1 MQEQNEILRAKYNN
15 PVWLNNDKSTIEVVE
30 HSKIGKIS
38 REQNLVV
45 EKWNDDEKELENPL
59 FNTIMSVYSEEEID
73 ESTKKHNEN
82 QKQENKKEA
91 EREKEEEEVTRLQN
105 LFRTKLD
112 IFNIPSINESND
124 REFKSQIRKA
134 KSNVEATA
142 LTVML
147 MMKEMEH
154 KNDNEDT

>member
-1 MQEQNEILRAKYNN
+1 MQEQNEILRAKYDN
-15 PVWLNNDKSTIEVVE
+15 PVWLNNDKSTIEVLE

-45 EKWNDDEKELENPL
+45 EKWNGDEKELENPL

-73 ESTKKHNEN
+73 ELTKKHNEN

-91 EREKEEEEVTRLQN
+91 EREREEEEVTRLQN
-105 LFRTKLD
+105 LFKTKLD

>member
-15 PVWLNNDKSTIEVVE
+15 PVWLNNDKSTIEVLE

-38 REQNLVV
+38 RKQNLVV

-73 ESTKKHNEN
+73 ELTKKHNEN

-91 EREKEEEEVTRLQN
+91 EREREEEEVTRLQN
-105 LFRTKLD
+105 LFKTKLD

>member
-15 PVWLNNDKSTIEVVE
+15 PVWLNNDKSTIEVLE

-38 REQNLVV
+38 RKQNLVV

-73 ESTKKHNEN
+73 ELTKKHNEN

-91 EREKEEEEVTRLQN
+91 EREREEEEVTRLQN

>member
-38 REQNLVV
+38 RKQNLVV

>member
-1 MQEQNEILRAKYNN
+1 MQEQNEILRAKYYN
-15 PVWLNNDKSTIEVVE
+15 PVWLTNGKSTIEVVE
-30 HSKIGKIS
+30 RSKIGKIS
-38 REQNLVV
+38 REQDLVV
-45 EKWNDDEKELENPL
+45 EKWNDEEKELENPL

-73 ESTKKHNEN
+73 ELTKKHNEN

-91 EREKEEEEVTRLQN
+91 EREREEEEVTRLQN

>member
-1 MQEQNEILRAKYNN
+1 MQEHNEILRAKYDN
-15 PVWLNNDKSTIEVVE
+15 PVWLNNDKSTIEVLE

-73 ESTKKHNEN
+73 ELTKKHNEN

-91 EREKEEEEVTRLQN
+91 EREREREEVSRLQN
-105 LFRTKLD
+105 LFKTKLD

>member
-15 PVWLNNDKSTIEVVE
+15 PVWLNNDKSTIEVLE

-45 EKWNDDEKELENPL
+45 EKWNGDEKELENPL

-73 ESTKKHNEN
+73 ELTKKHNEN

-91 EREKEEEEVTRLQN
+91 EREREREEVSRLQN
-105 LFRTKLD
+105 LFKTKLD

>member
-15 PVWLNNDKSTIEVVE
+15 PVWLNNDKSTIEVLE

-38 REQNLVV
+38 RKQNLVV

-73 ESTKKHNEN
+73 ELTKKHNEN

-91 EREKEEEEVTRLQN
+91 EREREEEEVARLQN

>member
-15 PVWLNNDKSTIEVVE
+15 PVWLNNDKSTIEVLE

-73 ESTKKHNEN
+73 ELTKKHNEN

-91 EREKEEEEVTRLQN
+91 EREREREEVSRLQN
-105 LFRTKLD
+105 LFKTKLD

-134 KSNVEATA
+134 KSNAEAIA

>member
-73 ESTKKHNEN
+73 ELTKKHNEN

-91 EREKEEEEVTRLQN
+91 EREREEEEVTRLQN

>member
-15 PVWLNNDKSTIEVVE
+15 PVWLNNDKSTIEVLE

-45 EKWNDDEKELENPL
+45 EKWNGDEKELENPL
-59 FNTIMSVYSEEEID
+59 FNTIMSIYSEEEID
-73 ESTKKHNEN
+73 ELTKKHNEN

-91 EREKEEEEVTRLQN
+91 EREREEEEVTRLQN
-105 LFRTKLD
+105 LFKTKLD